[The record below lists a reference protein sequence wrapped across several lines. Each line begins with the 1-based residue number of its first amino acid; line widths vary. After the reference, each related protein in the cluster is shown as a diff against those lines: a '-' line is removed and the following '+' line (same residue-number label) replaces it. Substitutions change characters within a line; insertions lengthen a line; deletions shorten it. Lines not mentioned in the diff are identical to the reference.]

1 MSHNEPAS
9 VTAPQML
16 IKQPGETREFSMDFS
31 NLLAS
36 SETISSPTVTSTP
49 AGLTIGSA
57 TISSGKVLFDISS
70 GTHPVRY
77 RIEVTVTSS
86 GGSTLVGDGILK
98 VSDK

>member
-36 SETISSPTVTSTP
+36 SETISSPVVTSTP
-49 AGLTIGSA
+49 SGLTIGSA
-57 TISSGKVLFDISS
+57 TVSSGKVLFDISG